1 MKESEL
7 QSDISHNRDTLHND
21 DEIDLKKLASIVW
34 KGRFYIFCSI
44 TIFAIISLIYAITL
58 KNIYK
63 SEVLVA
69 SASQQQGGG
78 MLSGQLGGLAAL
90 AGVNIGGSS
99 NMDKTTLALETIKS
113 REFVSKFIRSHG
125 ILIELMAAE
134 DWELASNTLVIDQKI
149 YDSKSK
155 AWVREVDFPKK
166 SEPSILEAYKMFM
179 KAFNVTKDAKSGIIA
194 LSFKHY
200 SPYFAKQVLDWII
213 FDINEEMK
221 VKDIQESEQSIA
233 YLEKQITNTNISE
246 VRNTLSSLIEEQ
258 TKTLM
263 LANTRSEYMFKIV
276 DPAIVPEERFEPKR
290 SLIVGVGIVLGGLL
304 GILAV
309 LLFPS
314 LRKEKINKSL
324 N

>member
-1 MKESEL
+1 M
-7 QSDISHNRDTLHND
+7 
-21 DEIDLKKLASIVW
+21 
-34 KGRFYIFCSI
+34 
-44 TIFAIISLIYAITL
+44 
-58 KNIYK
+58 
-63 SEVLVA
+63 LVA

-99 NMDKTTLALETIKS
+99 GVDKTTLALETIKS
-113 REFVSKFIRSHG
+113 REFVSKFIQNHN

-134 DWELASNTLVIDQKI
+134 DWQLATNTLVIDQKI

-155 AWVREVDFPKK
+155 TWVREVDFPKK
-166 SEPSILEAYKMFM
+166 TEPSMQEAYKMFT

-213 FDINEEMK
+213 LDINEEMK
-221 VKDIQESEQSIA
+221 VKDIQESEQSIV
-233 YLEKQITNTNISE
+233 YLEKQIANTNISE
-246 VRNTLSSLIEEQ
+246 VKSTLSSLIEEQ

-276 DPAIVPEERFEPKR
+276 DPAIVPEEVFEPKR
-290 SLIVGVGIVLGGLL
+290 SLIVGVGIVFGGLL
-304 GILAV
+304 AILAV

-314 LRKEKINKSL
+314 LRKEKINKV
-324 N
+324 

>member
-7 QSDISHNRDTLHND
+7 QSDISHNRDALHND

-34 KGRFYIFCSI
+34 KGKFYIFCSI
-44 TIFAIISLIYAITL
+44 TIFAIISLLYAISL
-58 KNIYK
+58 NNIYK

-99 NMDKTTLALETIKS
+99 GVDKTTLALETIKS
-113 REFVSKFIRSHG
+113 REFVSKFIQNHN

-134 DWELASNTLVIDQKI
+134 DWQLATNTLVIDQKI

-155 AWVREVDFPKK
+155 TWVREVDFPKK
-166 SEPSILEAYKMFM
+166 TEPSMQEAYKMFT

-213 FDINEEMK
+213 LDINEEMK
-221 VKDIQESEQSIA
+221 VKDIQESEQSIV
-233 YLEKQITNTNISE
+233 YLEKQIANTNISE
-246 VRNTLSSLIEEQ
+246 VKSTLSSLIEEQ

-276 DPAIVPEERFEPKR
+276 DPAIVPEEVFEPKR
-290 SLIVGVGIVLGGLL
+290 SLIVGVGIVFGGLL
-304 GILAV
+304 AILAV

-314 LRKEKINKSL
+314 LRKEKINKV
-324 N
+324 